1 MYPFFGIFDHF
12 HMSASQK
19 WHMTND
25 PRKGPGFVQLS
36 RFVALSYHFSIIQ
49 AFSCI
54 FFCIS
59 NHHTFHV
66 FSVAFWAPPGA
77 NKARTTMGVPGLRI
91 RNRTR
96 PGCGGRWLH
105 DGCPSPAMRRL
116 VWAVLHLLL
125 PVSAYEAFLGAIFC
139 WWEVM
144 GPSLRNI
151 GFPCEGNALAISERC
166 RIENRKVMT
175 ENLPVLLFLFPLNI
189 FW

>member
-1 MYPFFGIFDHF
+1 MHLFLYLQPPHF
-12 HMSASQK
+12 PRLLRCFLGSA
-19 WHMTND
+19 
-25 PRKGPGFVQLS
+25 R
-36 RFVALSYHFSIIQ
+36 
-49 AFSCI
+49 C
-54 FFCIS
+54 
-59 NHHTFHV
+59 
-66 FSVAFWAPPGA
+66 
-77 NKARTTMGVPGLRI
+77 KARTTMGVPGLRI

-139 WWEVM
+139 RWEVM

-175 ENLPVLLFLFPLNI
+175 ENRFQTSA
-189 FW
+189 